1 MDNWIK
7 KVNQLPKNAPKMPK
21 QWLKMLNKKLL
32 KQISQKNTQIFGKK
46 IVHKITPKLFPL
58 EAIGNIGF

>member
-1 MDNWIK
+1 
-7 KVNQLPKNAPKMPK
+7 MPK